1 VLPALAG
8 LRERLAAL
16 GPAAASWEAVE
27 ELLLVPLAAPG
38 APVDPG
44 SRRWVRQDFKAR
56 RRAFMEEAAKL
67 ASEGPIHKI
76 EVRRSRCFK
85 DSVTTFAGKGV
96 NVWRQPL
103 KVTFIGEAGMDSGG
117 VTREWFSCICSALA
131 RGSLDLFWAG
141 GPGSNQLY
149 VNPLSAS
156 PSHLK
161 RYSFVGSFMAKAL
174 LESSARA
181 KELGPISLNL
191 RFCEPFWKLL
201 LGIPLS
207 LMDLAALDP
216 TEFRSLLQIL
226 ELDVDGLIFET
237 FTWAFTHTR
246 RGGAGRDEPEVPA
259 LPSGAS
265 PFAGD
270 AAARVDAAIPLKPGG
285 GHVKVTNANKR
296 EYVLLKAQKM
306 LMGAVEAQMSA
317 IIDAFHSLV
326 PRELVDKYGFSP
338 LEMQLLVCGEQ
349 VRGGGGRAA
358 LGGGVR
364 RAVFWGGGA
373 ACSGCLSAPE
383 SKASPSPY
391 PSCSPE
397 GALPH
402 TTPSHPPPPP
412 SPLKVIDIADLRAHT
427 KYEDGYTGREDQIA
441 WFWQAV
447 ESFDD
452 VQRRQ
457 LLQFWSGSDGMPVEG
472 FASLEPAFH
481 VVSVDRMYDK
491 ADRTARLPAAHTCFR
506 QLDLPRYATAV
517 ELREKVLTAIT
528 MGQGYLALS

>member
-1 VLPALAG
+1 MEADVLPALAA

-16 GPAAASWEAVE
+16 GAAAVSWESVE

-38 APVDPG
+38 AAPEPG
-44 SRRWVRQDFKAR
+44 ARRWVRQDFKAR

-67 ASEGPIHKI
+67 ASEGPLHKI

-85 DSVTTFAGKGV
+85 DSVTTFSGKGV

-117 VTREWFSCICSALA
+117 VTREWFSCICAALS

-141 GPGSNQLY
+141 GPAANQLY
-149 VNPLSAS
+149 VNPMSSS

-161 RYSFVGSFMAKAL
+161 RFHFVGSFMAKAL
-174 LESSARA
+174 LESAARA

-191 RFCEPFWKLL
+191 RFCEPFWKLM

-207 LMDLAALDP
+207 LMDLQALDP

-226 ELDVDGLIFET
+226 QLDIDGLIFEA
-237 FTWAFTHTR
+237 FAWNFTHTR
-246 RGGAGRDEPEVPA
+246 RGGGAGAGAKDEPEVPA

-265 PFAGD
+265 PFSGD
-270 AAARVDAAIPLKPGG
+270 SSTRVEASIPLKPGG

-317 IIDAFHSLV
+317 VIDAFHSLV
-326 PRELVDKYGFSP
+326 PRELVEKYGFTP
-338 LEMQLLVCGEQ
+338 LELQLLVCGEQ
-349 VRGGGGRAA
+349 VIDI
-358 LGGGVR
+358 
-364 RAVFWGGGA
+364 
-373 ACSGCLSAPE
+373 
-383 SKASPSPY
+383 
-391 PSCSPE
+391 
-397 GALPH
+397 GALK
-402 TTPSHPPPPP
+402 S
-412 SPLKVIDIADLRAHT
+412 AC
-427 KYEDGYTGREDQIA
+427 KYEDGYTGKEDQIR
-441 WFWQAV
+441 WFWAAV

-472 FASLEPAFH
+472 FTALEPAFH
-481 VVSVDRMYDK
+481 IVSVDRMYDK
-491 ADRTARLPAAHTCFR
+491 GDRTARLPAAHTCFR
-506 QLDLPRYATAV
+506 QLDLPRYVSYEET
-517 ELREKVLTAIT
+517 REKVLTAIT
-528 MGQGYLALS
+528 IGQGYLALS